1 MINFSLNARIYRSLK
16 QVFSFV
22 TTPEN
27 DFQWQYGTFA
37 SARIPQ
43 RIDDTGTF
51 FRSIGHLVGRRN
63 LSTFEVTEF
72 EPNKKYGFKSLSGL
86 LDLQTTYT
94 LERVVGGTK
103 INISIRANVL
113 NSGPVEESILEKTMK
128 EQLKE
133 NLGRLKALLESRHIM
148 LHSEPVY
155 LPGA

>member
-1 MINFSLNARIYRSLK
+1 MIDFNMNAQIHRSPTE
-16 QVFSFV
+16 VFSFV
-22 TTPEN
+22 ATPEN
-27 DFQWQYGTFA
+27 DFQWQSGTFA

-43 RIDDTGTF
+43 RISETGTF

-94 LERVVGGTK
+94 LERAVGGTK
-103 INISIRANVL
+103 INISIRAKFL
-113 NSGPVEESILEKTMK
+113 NFGPVDESILEKVMK

-133 NLGRLKALLESRHIM
+133 NVESLKALLESRHTT
-148 LHSEPVY
+148 LHSEPV
-155 LPGA
+155 LLTG

>member
-1 MINFSLNARIYRSLK
+1 MINLNMNAEIHRSLR

-22 TTPEN
+22 TAPEN

-37 SARIPQ
+37 SARIPH
-43 RIDDTGTF
+43 RIGNIGIF

-94 LERVVGGTK
+94 LERAGGGTK
-103 INISIRANVL
+103 INISIQANVL
-113 NSGPVEESILEKTMK
+113 NFGSVEESILEKMME

-133 NLGRLKALLESRHIM
+133 NLERLKALLESKHIM
-148 LHSEPVY
+148 LHSELV
-155 LPGA
+155 LLAR